1 MLAKL
6 HSLRN
11 LKLVQP
17 PCICSLHIR
26 KQCNA
31 DDHACQLGIR
41 CSQLYNRHLLGRGQ
55 SGTYKV
61 DTWYVAEGTELTSC
75 RLPPS
80 SSPTSLSSTIK
91 FVASRLSMSSGR
103 ELAAYDA
110 RSSKSIV
117 AVTPATVAKS
127 EDHERQLAHT
137 LQDVKAQVAELMLSM
152 RNGTP
157 KVC

>member
-1 MLAKL
+1 M
-6 HSLRN
+6 
-11 LKLVQP
+11 
-17 PCICSLHIR
+17 
-26 KQCNA
+26 
-31 DDHACQLGIR
+31 HASWAIR

-55 SGTYKV
+55 SGTCKV